1 MASSSSLLRLLL
13 ATQDS
18 CLSRS
23 WGRIKDQTIEALYIE
38 SSLDRRTICVSSSS
52 SNSCERITKFFIEDV
67 GDDPLSDDDDDD
79 LVYLRR
85 R

>member
-1 MASSSSLLRLLL
+1 MASLSSLLRLLFV
-13 ATQDS
+13 TQDS

-23 WGRIKDQTIEALYIE
+23 WGRIKDQTIEALYIG
-38 SSLDRRTICVSSSS
+38 SSLDRKAICVSSGS
-52 SNSCERITKFFIEDV
+52 SCERITKVFIEDV

>member
-1 MASSSSLLRLLL
+1 MASPSSLLRLLL
-13 ATQDS
+13 VTQDS

-23 WGRIKDQTIEALYIE
+23 WGRIKDQTIEPLYIG
-38 SSLDRRTICVSSSS
+38 SSLDRKTIGVSSST
-52 SNSCERITKFFIEDV
+52 CERITKVFVEDV

>member
-1 MASSSSLLRLLL
+1 LLRLLL
-13 ATQDS
+13 VTQDS

-23 WGRIKDQTIEALYIE
+23 WGRIKDQTIEALYIG
-38 SSLDRRTICVSSSS
+38 SSLDRKTICVSSSS
-52 SNSCERITKFFIEDV
+52 SSCERITNFFIEDV